1 MTWCRNAFELIVQ
14 DHGSFLMPLFL
25 PEFAINVGR
34 GVRSGH
40 QSKVESR
47 SDIRVTD
54 SKLSKVDIEVDFFF
68 KKSTVTV
75 G

>member
-1 MTWCRNAFELIVQ
+1 
-14 DHGSFLMPLFL
+14 MPLFL

-54 SKLSKVDIEVDFFF
+54 SKLSIVDIEVDFFF